1 LLYIQ
6 FEVLETIETMNTS
19 EFSHRLVTA
28 RNFLQE
34 QALKFTSD
42 RAYAEDLVQDT
53 LLKAVRNR
61 NKFEDWHENSL
72 ESWLYVILKNTF
84 LSAYR
89 KQKRRQDKLAVLSDL
104 EGFLPSRRLGV
115 NQASSLLIAEEIDRA
130 FKAIKDEYR
139 TTFMLYHKG
148 FKYSEIAG
156 ILSLPLGTVKSHIHE
171 ARKALQKELK
181 DFADKEVDSAA

>member
-1 LLYIQ
+1 
-6 FEVLETIETMNTS
+6 MNTS

-28 RNFLQE
+28 RHFLQE
-34 QALKFTSD
+34 QALKFTPD

-61 NKFEDWHENSL
+61 NKFEAWHENSL

-84 LSAYR
+84 LSDYR
-89 KQKRRQDKLAVLSDL
+89 KQKRRQDKLELLSDL

-148 FKYSEIAG
+148 FKYSEIAE
-156 ILSLPLGTVKSHIHE
+156 IMHLPLGTVKSHIHE